1 VANTAVRA
9 RKSEGD
15 TALLNLAQEWE
26 KQLEYLFLAAH
37 RCGLTWQ
44 LDRFHFESDLAS
56 EKKLSNRGDFSVST
70 D

>member
-44 LDRFHFESDLAS
+44 LARFHFESDLAS
-56 EKKLSNRGDFSVST
+56 P
-70 D
+70 

>member
-15 TALLNLAQEWE
+15 TALLNLVQDKE

-37 RCGLTWQ
+37 RCGLAWQ

-56 EKKLSNRGDFSVST
+56 E
-70 D
+70 

>member
-44 LDRFHFESDLAS
+44 VDRFHFESDLAS
-56 EKKLSNRGDFSVST
+56 E
-70 D
+70 

>member
-44 LDRFHFESDLAS
+44 LARFHFESDLAS
-56 EKKLSNRGDFSVST
+56 EENLSNRGNFSAST